1 MSIKKQYLKTKNIC
15 KVTFTLDTAV
25 AKNAKKAF
33 VVGEFNNWNEKASP
47 LKKLKNGNF
56 KTTID
61 LEKGKEFQFKY
72 LIDGVWANDDKA
84 DAYVPNE
91 FSEDNSIVVTK

>member
-15 KVTFTLDTAV
+15 KVTFTLDTEV
-25 AKNAKKAF
+25 AKKAKKAF
-33 VVGEFNNWNEKASP
+33 VVGVFNNWNEKASP

-72 LIDGVWANDDKA
+72 LIDGVWVNDDKA

-91 FSEDNSIVVTK
+91 FSEDNSIVITK